1 MDLSEI
7 GTSVMQMSQR
17 HLQVVSQNIAN
28 ILSDVSAHGTDLGL
42 G

>member
-17 HLQVVSQNIAN
+17 HLQVVSQICAMGA
-28 ILSDVSAHGTDLGL
+28 DVRQ
-42 G
+42 